1 MTNIRS
7 YTAPSAQPRAAWSG
21 ARPLSGLAPWLAET
35 AFLALLLMVFIG
47 IAPFAPR
54 DATTLAIGES
64 GFAGAGDALR
74 QALYLLV
81 FLVSLGTAL
90 ELRGLQA
97 LRAVPPVLV
106 LLLGWCLAS
115 AAWAP
120 APDVAVRRAGLEIV
134 VVLSAMLGVEAIGV
148 EKALGLLRAVLILV
162 LAVNWLSIPLVHNAV
177 HLPGE
182 SDPSL
187 VGDWRGLYF
196 HKNIAGA
203 VCALSAI
210 VFFFFALETRRWL
223 DWALFAAA
231 AAFLVMTHS
240 KSSIGLLPAALALA
254 GIYRLMWR
262 PGLDRAIVAL
272 SLGLVALVAVTA
284 AAMDAGAI
292 ARLLE
297 DPTQFT
303 GRTAIWQAE
312 IAFVGDHP
320 LLGAGF
326 GSFADTGAFSPLHGY
341 VSEAWVQ
348 TEAHGHNAYLQ
359 MLVTVGGVGFV
370 LAMIAFVALPLAAF
384 LRVRPENL
392 PLHTLFF
399 AVFAFML
406 LHNFLESDFLEGDGP
421 AWVVFLLMLAM
432 MRRAERA

>member
-1 MTNIRS
+1 MTNIPS
-7 YTAPSAQPRAAWSG
+7 YTARSG
-21 ARPLSGLAPWLAET
+21 AYSRLAPWFAET

-54 DATTLAIGES
+54 DPATLAIGES

-81 FLVSLGTAL
+81 FLVSLGAAL
-90 ELRGLQA
+90 ELRGSSA
-97 LRAVPPVLV
+97 LRAVPLTLV
-106 LLLGWCLAS
+106 LLLGWCLLSAS
-115 AAWAP
+115 WAP
-120 APDVAVRRAGLEIV
+120 APGVAIRRAGLEVV
-134 VVLSAMLGVEAIGV
+134 VVLSAMLGVESIGV
-148 EKALGLLRAVLILV
+148 ERALKLLRATLILV
-162 LAVNWLSIPLVHNAV
+162 LAINWISIPLIHNAV

-203 VCALSAI
+203 VSALSAI
-210 VFFFFALETRRWL
+210 VFFFFALETDDRRAKAIN
-223 DWALFAAA
+223 WALFAAA
-231 AAFLVMTHS
+231 AIFTVMTHS

-254 GIYRLMWR
+254 GIYRLAWR

-272 SLGLVALVAVTA
+272 SLTLVALVAITA

-292 ARLLE
+292 ARLFE

-312 IAFVGDHP
+312 IAFMRDHAVF
-320 LLGAGF
+320 GSGF
-326 GSFADTGAFSPLHGY
+326 GTFADTGALSPLHGY
-341 VSEAWVQ
+341 VSEGWVQ

-370 LAMIAFVALPLAAF
+370 LAMIAFVIQPLIAF
-384 LRVRPENL
+384 VRARRADL
-392 PLHTLFF
+392 PLHTFLF
-399 AVFAFML
+399 ALFAFML

-421 AWVVFLLMLAM
+421 AWVAFLLMLAM
-432 MRRAERA
+432 LRRARLA